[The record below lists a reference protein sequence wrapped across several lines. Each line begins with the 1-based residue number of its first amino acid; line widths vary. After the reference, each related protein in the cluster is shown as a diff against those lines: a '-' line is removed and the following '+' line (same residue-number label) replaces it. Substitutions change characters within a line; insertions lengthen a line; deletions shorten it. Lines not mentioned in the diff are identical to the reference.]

1 MQIHAR
7 VKVCT
12 HTIAR
17 VGPQEQPC
25 GPHAQ
30 SFTTPCND
38 NPSDRT
44 LASLPT
50 PWMDSRVLTGKI
62 ALTSVGSG
70 EIFFQEI
77 FSVIA
82 IEVEQ
87 AGRGCNSLTDAPL

>member
-1 MQIHAR
+1 MPEQQLPSRVTPFLGVQLQEVSMQIHAR

-17 VGPQEQPC
+17 IGPQEQPC

-30 SFTTPCND
+30 GFTIPCND

-50 PWMDSRVLTGKI
+50 PWI
-62 ALTSVGSG
+62 
-70 EIFFQEI
+70 
-77 FSVIA
+77 
-82 IEVEQ
+82 VESFRQ
-87 AGRGCNSLTDAPL
+87 NCFDICRLR